1 MNKITIENF
10 FKNMQKDWKKEY
22 LINANDKIILDNLI
36 KTTDTYFNLTFQ
48 KYKDDLIITIKLYAW
63 SNRAQD
69 YVPLKKSTLSEETN
83 IPLIEQHYRP
93 IIQNFLKGLKG
104 YLNNQSCLKEFI
116 DIIENPAVKY
126 HYKLLNTFTKEEL
139 DKINSLYRHIPEL
152 DVCMFYQEYRIKFP
166 YVFKVEYRNFFYID
180 SIEISV
186 DLDDNDYAR
195 ISDFSKDYKYSK
207 ISKEEALKKLLLE
220 EEKRN

>member
-10 FKNMQKDWKKEY
+10 FENKEKDWKKEY
-22 LINANDKIILDNLI
+22 LINAKDKIVIDNLI
-36 KTTDTYFNLTFQ
+36 KITDIYFNLTFQ

-63 SNRAQD
+63 SNSAQD
-69 YVPLKKSTLSEETN
+69 YVLLKDSIFNEGEN
-83 IPLIEQHYRP
+83 IPSIEQHYIP

-139 DKINSLYRHIPEL
+139 DKINSLYRNIPKL
-152 DVCMFYQEYRIKFP
+152 DVCMFYQEYRVNFP
-166 YVFKVEYRNFFYID
+166 YVFKVEYRDFFYID

-186 DLDDNDYAR
+186 DLDDSDYAR
-195 ISDFSKDYKYSK
+195 IDDLSKDYKYSK
-207 ISKEEALKKLLLE
+207 ISKEEALKKLLLD
-220 EEKRN
+220 K